1 MHFPDKGKDRKLPK
15 GQPIVFISLGI
26 KTHDRE
32 FLREVK
38 VAQRDPVIPV
48 ISRLYKSV
56 SRELSLHP
64 DGSPRRTK
72 MSPHPASL
80 RLASLLLFSLVLHS
94 ALALKLCSF
103 NVRSFGERKKEN
115 QNAMDVIV
123 KVSCVRVLDSPYT
136 FSPASDSKA
145 LKFAFK
151 MR

>member
-1 MHFPDKGKDRKLPK
+1 MSPHFPYKDKEDR

-26 KTHDRE
+26 KTHDHE

-56 SRELSLHP
+56 SQELSLHP
-64 DGSPRRTK
+64 GGRPRRTK
-72 MSPHPASL
+72 MSLHRASL
-80 RLASLLLFSLVLHS
+80 LLASLLLFSLALHS
-94 ALALKLCSF
+94 ALALKVCSF

-115 QNAMDVIV
+115 HNAMDIIV
-123 KVSCVRVLDSPYT
+123 KVSCVRVLDTPYT
-136 FSPASDSKA
+136 FSPASDSRA
-145 LKFAFK
+145 LKFALK